1 MRGTFRSLRV
11 RNYRVYAAGALV
23 SNVGTWLQS
32 TAQAWL
38 VLVLTGSAAA
48 LGITVGLQL
57 LPSLLF
63 SPLAGLMADRYPKRT
78 LLLWMQVAM
87 AVPAALLGVL
97 AVLEVAELWHVY
109 VLTFA
114 FGTARAF
121 EAPAR
126 QSFVAEMVETKD
138 LANAVSLNSASFNTA
153 RLIGPALAG
162 VMIAAFGSGER
173 ATGAVILI
181 NALSYIAVVASLVLL
196 DQARLSPAPVVTH
209 RRGAVLEGMRY
220 VRSRPDLVLVMAVAF
235 FLGAFGMNFQITSA
249 LMATEVF
256 GYGAGEFGVLGSVL
270 AIGSLAGALVAA
282 RRSRPRVKVVVI
294 AALMFSLVQLVSGLM
309 PTYGTYAAVLPLQGL
324 ALLTTMTTVNAFVQL
339 STDPVMRGRV
349 ASLYLM
355 VVLGSVPLGA
365 PVIGFIAEEFGARL
379 TLVLSGSL
387 TGVGIAVVGA
397 WYAYR
402 ERQGQEVAAVREVAE
417 AAVEPLAA

>member
-1 MRGTFRSLRV
+1 MRGTFRSLGV
-11 RNYRVYAAGALV
+11 RNYRVYAVGSLI

-38 VLVLTGSAAA
+38 VLVLTGSGAA
-48 LGITVGLQL
+48 LGVTVALQL

-78 LLLWMQVAM
+78 VLLWTQVAM
-87 AVPAALLGVL
+87 AVPAGLLGVL
-97 AVLEVAELWHVY
+97 AFLEVAQLWHVY
-109 VLTFA
+109 ALA
-114 FGTARAF
+114 FVFGLARAF

-126 QSFVAEMVETKD
+126 QSFVAEIVEMKD
-138 LANAVSLNSASFNTA
+138 LANAVALNSASFNSA
-153 RLIGPALAG
+153 RLLGPALAG
-162 VMIAAFGSGER
+162 VMIAALGSGER
-173 ATGAVILI
+173 ATGAVIVI
-181 NALSYIAVVASLVLL
+181 NALSYIAVVASLLLL
-196 DQARLSPAPVVTH
+196 DQSRLSPAPVVEAG
-209 RRGAVLEGMRY
+209 RGAVVEGMRY

-282 RRSRPRVKVVVI
+282 RRSKPRIKLVVA
-294 AALMFSLVQLVSGLM
+294 AALAFSLIQLVSGLM
-309 PTYGTYAAVLPLQGL
+309 PTFVTYAAVLPLQGL
-324 ALLTTMTTVNAFVQL
+324 ALLTTITTVNAFVQL
-339 STDPVMRGRV
+339 QTDPIMRGRV

-365 PVIGFIAEEFGARL
+365 PVIGMIAEQFGARL
-379 TLVLSGSL
+379 ALVLSGAL
-387 TGVGIAVVGA
+387 TGLGIAAVGA
-397 WYAYR
+397 WYAC
-402 ERQGQEVAAVREVAE
+402 RQRQRSAAAE
-417 AAVEPLAA
+417 QRMEQVAVEPAAA

>member
-1 MRGTFRSLRV
+1 DPPGGSRDHAEAGGVVRGTFRSLRV

-196 DQARLSPAPVVTH
+196 DQAR
-209 RRGAVLEGMRY
+209 
-220 VRSRPDLVLVMAVAF
+220 
-235 FLGAFGMNFQITSA
+235 
-249 LMATEVF
+249 
-256 GYGAGEFGVLGSVL
+256 
-270 AIGSLAGALVAA
+270 
-282 RRSRPRVKVVVI
+282 
-294 AALMFSLVQLVSGLM
+294 
-309 PTYGTYAAVLPLQGL
+309 
-324 ALLTTMTTVNAFVQL
+324 
-339 STDPVMRGRV
+339 
-349 ASLYLM
+349 
-355 VVLGSVPLGA
+355 
-365 PVIGFIAEEFGARL
+365 
-379 TLVLSGSL
+379 
-387 TGVGIAVVGA
+387 
-397 WYAYR
+397 
-402 ERQGQEVAAVREVAE
+402 
-417 AAVEPLAA
+417 